1 MYIVC
6 MYVCVHICMYIGVP
20 RRRLR
25 LIWARV
31 DRRGALAQLLQEA
44 RALQATRRA
53 DGALL

>member
-1 MYIVC
+1 
-6 MYVCVHICMYIGVP
+6 MYIGVP